1 MFNSYFDYLESIE
14 CENEKRI
21 LDGYETVEALPKHE
35 AIKRGLVKEEEEE
48 FVEFVPDPE
57 LFKECEEEE
66 EEDFFMVFKP
76 HHVQYTNTAH
86 MALCNGRHDIK
97 EAKDGA
103 IFDVIQDPTD
113 VKGLERYALK
123 KLLDLDIRYL
133 NLYVTGL
140 TVALI
145 ASLNACKK
153 LNIKVTLYHFDRD
166 TGTYYKQNVE

>member
-1 MFNSYFDYLESIE
+1 MLREV
-14 CENEKRI
+14 CEKNCWGCI
-21 LDGYETVEALPKHE
+21 YADQCNNWNDVAPY
-35 AIKRGLVKEEEEE
+35 
-48 FVEFVPDPE
+48 DNY
-57 LFKECEEEE
+57 
-66 EEDFFMVFKP
+66 
-76 HHVQYTNTAH
+76 VQYTNTAY
-86 MALCNGRHDIK
+86 MALCSGRHEIK

-123 KLLDLDIRYL
+123 KLLDLDIRFL

-153 LNIKVTLYHFDRD
+153 LNIKVTLYHFDRE